1 MIVIFSTQFEYST
14 NKVIS
19 ILKQK
24 GQKVIRINK
33 DENNYKFIKISENEI
48 IFQNT
53 LTHEYVNLLEA
64 TACWWRRS
72 GLGKKQFS
80 DFYPEELLFKDH
92 DLSVLVKGSNNLL
105 KEELNYLIEH
115 IYTRVYENCK
125 INLGKPFFNMNRL
138 TTLEIAKKH
147 GLKTPIYEVVT
158 QLEKISIQGNLVS
171 KSIDNGV
178 YEVIGNKRYYS
189 YTEKLEPE
197 FIEDNRTIELFPSL
211 LMKQIKKKAEIR
223 TFFIAGYFYSMI
235 IFSQNNQQT
244 QVDFRKYDSNKP
256 NKNEPYQLP
265 IEIEQKLKKVF
276 DDFSLNCGSVDLI
289 IDENDEYIFLEINP
303 VGQYG
308 MTSEPCNYNLDHIIT
323 NYLIHGTLKFN

>member
-1 MIVIFSTQFEYST
+1 MIIIFSILGEYST
-14 NKVIS
+14 DKVLRWLKLQNKKI
-19 ILKQK
+19 
-24 GQKVIRINK
+24 IRINR
-33 DENNYKFIKISENEI
+33 DDDTYKFIKISENEI

-53 LTHEYVNLLEA
+53 LTNEYVNLLDA

-80 DFYPEELLFKDH
+80 NFYPEELKVKGH
-92 DLSVLVKGSNNLL
+92 DLSVLVNGSNNLL
-105 KEELNYLIEH
+105 KEELKYLIEH

-138 TTLEIAKKH
+138 TTLEVAKKT
-147 GLKTPIYEVVT
+147 GLKTPLYEVIT
-158 QLEKISIQGNLVS
+158 QLEKTSIKGDLVS

-178 YEVIGNKRYYS
+178 YEVIENKRYYS
-189 YTEKLEPE
+189 YTEKLEAK
-197 FIEDNRTIELFPSL
+197 FIEENHAIELFPSL
-211 LMKQIKKKAEIR
+211 IMKQVKKKSEIR
-223 TFFIAGYFYSMI
+223 TFFIAGQFYSMI
-235 IFSQNNQQT
+235 IFSQNNKQT

-256 NKNEPYQLP
+256 NKNEPYKLP

-276 DDFSLNCGSVDLI
+276 EYFNLNCGSVDLI

-308 MTSEPCNYNLDHIIT
+308 MTSEPCNYNLDYLIT
-323 NYLIHGTLKFN
+323 NYLIHGTLDFN